1 MQHHSSRHFT
11 RLIMLLL
18 FCISMLAS
26 SSQSK
31 QKLQITFKNNSG
43 EDFKNLKVYVGNNL
57 FYFFNLKKDEST
69 NAVTVKYS
77 YSYCYAK
84 VITAKDTVICQPQ
97 DFAGEQLYTQG
108 SLVIALNIQSGYNG
122 TRYLHCNGQL
132 IDSPKKYMYS
142 SWHN

>member
-1 MQHHSSRHFT
+1 MQHLSSLHFT
-11 RLIMLLL
+11 RLVILLL
-18 FCISMLAS
+18 FCISMLVCNA
-26 SSQSK
+26 QSK
-31 QKLQITFKNNSG
+31 QKLQVTFKNNSG
-43 EDFKNLKVYVGNNL
+43 EDFKNLKVYIGNNL
-57 FYFFNLKKDEST
+57 FYFFNLKKGEST
-69 NAVTVKYS
+69 NSVTVKYS

-97 DFAGEQLYTQG
+97 DFTGEQLYTQG
-108 SLVIALNIQSGYNG
+108 SLVIALNIQPGYNG